1 MTGVP
6 HLARF
11 ISGDAHFASVEST
24 HCWRYLIT
32 RSLGLSTGH
41 LNPCLNSTRGTSGG
55 RSGPP
60 RCIRSSGRDRVPNRI
75 SVLRS
80 SNNKERQKSEG
91 SFLTRLADTNPS
103 LGNESEVM
111 RHARKRHVSENRH
124 FRCLVALSLIHSF
137 DAVGAI

>member
-1 MTGVP
+1 ME
-6 HLARF
+6 HLAVVA
-11 ISGDAHFASVEST
+11 GLPDASVAAVP
-24 HCWRYLIT
+24 
-32 RSLGLSTGH
+32 
-41 LNPCLNSTRGTSGG
+41 N
-55 RSGPP
+55 
-60 RCIRSSGRDRVPNRI
+60 RVPNRI